1 MGASTPTVP
10 SDPGMDT
17 PLAPFDDPS
26 EASAEAAQGGRGR
39 ARHRSTR
46 EAAPDDVSPGAFRT
60 GLGYAARAWRALLI
74 VLLVHLLLGLTVV
87 LPFQS
92 ALARHIG
99 HHGHAPALA
108 GAPDL
113 YDQATGWSTPG
124 LDAEVWTD
132 TRRHMADLRAGLG
145 IGLFWVCLV
154 AWLFGAVVA
163 GGVLGTRGHQRVRV
177 GEFLSAGGHHFFKML
192 RVGLVF
198 AAGYYLLGRIVLE
211 AWALSVADGEAW
223 ASSSSVAWWGE
234 RIREGAMVLGFL
246 WLGLACDLAR
256 AELALTDRSSACL
269 AVLRGFGRTLRHP
282 LRTSGVAL
290 AFGLPATVLLVGV
303 GLASRWIPG
312 DGTLGLIG
320 LFLTIQVAVYLRLF
334 ARAGRLVGLATLV
347 AGR

>member
-1 MGASTPTVP
+1 MSTSTRSDT

-17 PLAPFDDPS
+17 PLAPLDDP
-26 EASAEAAQGGRGR
+26 EAAAAESAPPRRGR
-39 ARHRSTR
+39 AARATTR
-46 EAAPDDVSPGAFRT
+46 DGAPPGAFKT
-60 GLGYAARAWRALLI
+60 GLGYAARAWRVLLV

-92 ALARHIG
+92 ALAKHIG
-99 HHGHAPALA
+99 NHGHAPALA

-124 LDAEVWTD
+124 LDAEVWAD

-163 GGVLGTRGHQRVRV
+163 GGVLGTRADRRIRV
-177 GEFLSAGGHHFFKML
+177 GAFLSAGGHHFFKML

-211 AWALSVADGEAW
+211 AWALSVADAEAW

-234 RIREGAMVLGFL
+234 RIREGVVVLGFL

-256 AELALTDRSSACL
+256 ADLVLNDRSSAFL

-282 LRTSGVAL
+282 LRTCGLAL

-312 DGTLGLIG
+312 AGTVGLIG

-347 AGR
+347 ARR